1 MHDASEPVV
10 IINRI
15 VLGTAIVPEGKGTLS
30 PAKTRGELRLDLGF
44 EELDEQRPALLFRP
58 AREAHRVTPAD
69 TAGYADGK
77 AGHTEQAG
85 QFTIQ

>member
-30 PAKTRGELRLDLGF
+30 PAKTRGELRLDLVF

-58 AREAHRVTPAD
+58 AFDLRRMGIVD
-69 TAGYADGK
+69 IK
-77 AGHTEQAG
+77 
-85 QFTIQ
+85 